1 MRKLIALLL
10 ILTLVIGLVPAAFAK
25 SYTLD
30 IYWIANVNTD
40 LPYKNVGNAIS
51 EYLADEKNDPGD
63 LAAVT
68 KEAIAEYLTEEEISN
83 AKITEGV
90 ENAINAY
97 LAQLY
102 EEKKIKEIQVKFHL
116 VSWDPVW
123 TEEAIGDLLADKKID
138 LIFTAD
144 WEGYVQEIRDGKLS
158 PLEDLLKSDGQ
169 GILDT
174 LSADFLEGIK
184 VDSQIYGIPTNKE
197 LCVPSGFIVNKT
209 AALEIGWDPDENPV
223 KTTEELEPWLAA
235 YKEKYPDRYPY
246 LMEKDRWADEPWGHE
261 WIGLPEDV
269 LNMKFATDEDGK
281 FDETVYSIF
290 ETEEQEKHI
299 RLMYDWMQKGYIDPG
314 AADPNYNYNE
324 TFGTGNFLVFT
335 QPLKGNNFKSIEMY
349 GANHREGDPEF
360 ECTEIVMQPKYKVT
374 NQAGG
379 SMFAI
384 PKSSKHKDRAM
395 QYLNLMHSD
404 PTLVNL
410 MLFGEEGVN
419 YTKVNDQQVELNPD
433 ANWYGM
439 HGGAWTVG
447 NTKLQYVL
455 TTEDPEKN
463 AKLQEYALDAPMTAS
478 YGFRFNKNKAK
489 TLDKVTEA
497 VDKFAFGLMT
507 GGVNPDDPELG
518 LEAFRAALKEA
529 GIDEL
534 KAEVE
539 AQYETWK
546 TDSKK

>member
-1 MRKLIALLL
+1 MRKLVALLL
-10 ILTLVIGLVPAAFAK
+10 ALALVIGLVPAAMAK

-30 IYWIANVNTD
+30 IYWIANVN
-40 LPYKNVGNAIS
+40 
-51 EYLADEKNDPGD
+51 NDVPEGE
-63 LAAVT
+63 V
-68 KEAIAEYLTEEEISN
+68 TEEV
-83 AKITEGV
+83 AKAQSITEGV
-90 ENAINAY
+90 ENAVNAY
-97 LAQLY
+97 LAQLHKD
-102 EEKKIKEIQVKFHL
+102 KKIKEIQVKYHL
-116 VSWDPVW
+116 ITWDPTW
-123 TEEAIGDLLADKKID
+123 TEVAIGDLLADKKID

-144 WEGYVQEIRDGKLS
+144 WEGYVMEIDAGKLTQ
-158 PLEDLLKSDGQ
+158 LDDLVKSDGQ
-169 GILDT
+169 GISDT
-174 LSADFLEGIK
+174 LSPDFLEGVK
-184 VDSQIYGIPTNKE
+184 VRGFYYGIPTNKE
-197 LCVPSGFIVNKT
+197 LCVPSGIIVNKT

-223 KTTEELEPWLAA
+223 KTTEELEPYLAA
-235 YKEKYPDRYPY
+235 YKEKYPDKYPY

-269 LNMKFATDEDGK
+269 LSMKFATDEDGK

-290 ETEEQEKHI
+290 ETDEQEAHI
-299 RLMYDWMQKGYIDPG
+299 RLMYDWAQKGYISPD
-314 AADPNYNYNE
+314 AASQDYNAV
-324 TFGTGNFLVFT
+324 FGTGDFLVFT
-335 QPLKGNNFKSIEMY
+335 QPLKGNNFKSVEMY
-349 GANHREGDPEF
+349 GANHKEGSPEF

-374 NQAGG
+374 CQAGG

-384 PKSSKHKDRAM
+384 PKSSEKKDRAM

-478 YGFRFNKNKAK
+478 YGFRFDKSKAA
-489 TLDKVTEA
+489 TLDA
-497 VDKFAFGLMT
+497 VSEVVSKFAFGLMT
-507 GGVNPDDPELG
+507 GAVDPDDPELG

-546 TDSKK
+546 IDNKK